1 MVYDDGL
8 IAISDR
14 ELIVRQYYF
23 PLSRARKIP
32 LARIRRVELHP
43 LTIWNGLY
51 RLWGMG
57 VRPIWFHFDSSRLR
71 KKHFLQ
77 VDPGAWMQS
86 GLTPSDMDAAFQA
99 LRARLGASRAKPV

>member
-8 IAISDR
+8 IAISES

-23 PLSRARKIP
+23 PLSRARRIP
-32 LARIRRVELHP
+32 LKNIQRVELHS

-57 VRPIWFHFDSSRLR
+57 VRPIWFHFDSSRFA

-77 VDPGAWMQS
+77 VDTGTWMKI
-86 GLTPSDMDAAFQA
+86 GLTPKDMETAFKA
-99 LRARLGASRAKPV
+99 LREQLGLHSKV